1 MIPAPQTRRTRSG
14 RLSKVPE
21 RMKPTED
28 VVDDDY
34 DDDEHDTDY
43 EAGDDDVDISEDDSE
58 DDCVDSDEDENGN
71 LIGFVVSDKENSDD
85 EYEA

>member
-1 MIPAPQTRRTRSG
+1 MIPAPRTRFTRSG
-14 RLSKVPE
+14 RVSKAPE

-34 DDDEHDTDY
+34 SDDEY
-43 EAGDDDVDISEDDSE
+43 ELSEDELSEDDVSEDDS
-58 DDCVDSDEDENGN
+58 DDECIDSDEDENGN
-71 LIGFVVSDKENSDD
+71 LIGFIVSDKENSDD

>member
-1 MIPAPQTRRTRSG
+1 MIPAPRTRHTRSG
-14 RLSKVPE
+14 RVSKAPE

-34 DDDEHDTDY
+34 SDDEYDTEY
-43 EAGDDDVDISEDDSE
+43 EITDDDVSEDDS
-58 DDCVDSDEDENGN
+58 DDECTDSDEDENGN
-71 LIGFVVSDKENSDD
+71 LVGFIVSDKEISDD